1 MPSAGR
7 FPEESVQEALE
18 RALRNAKHLKSVHA
32 PAIAV
37 MRSLAWKLDNWDTL
51 AEIAIRESE
60 EFGCKPRVP
69 QNDNV
74 TAATF
79 LKYCAALGLTFDQAS
94 AEPRPK
100 TEPQTKPAKPSNKIV
115 QFRQR
120 A

>member
-1 MPSAGR
+1 MPSTER
-7 FPEESVQEALE
+7 FPDGSVQDALE
-18 RALRNAKHLKSVHA
+18 RALRNARHLKAVHA
-32 PAIAV
+32 PAVAV
-37 MRSLAWKLDNWDTL
+37 MRSLAWKIDHWDRL
-51 AEIAIRESE
+51 AEIALEESRET
-60 EFGCKPRVP
+60 GGRPKVP

-94 AEPRPK
+94 AAPQARPEK
-100 TEPQTKPAKPSNKIV
+100 REKPAAPSNKIV

>member
-1 MPSAGR
+1 
-7 FPEESVQEALE
+7 
-18 RALRNAKHLKSVHA
+18 
-32 PAIAV
+32 
-37 MRSLAWKLDNWDTL
+37 MRTLAWKMDNWDTL

-79 LKYCAALGLTFDQAS
+79 LKYCSALGLTFDQAS
-94 AEPRPK
+94 TMPQSK
-100 TEPQTKPAKPSNKIV
+100 TDLQARPAKSSNKIL

>member
-1 MPSAGR
+1 MPSNSR
-7 FPEESVQEALE
+7 FPDESVQDALE
-18 RALRNAKHLKSVHA
+18 RALRNAKHLKAVHA
-32 PAIAV
+32 PAVAV
-37 MRSLAWKLDNWDTL
+37 MRSLAWKLDNWNTL
-51 AEIAIRESE
+51 AEIAIEESRET
-60 EFGCKPRVP
+60 GGRPKVP

-94 AEPRPK
+94 AA
-100 TEPQTKPAKPSNKIV
+100 PQSKPEHRSKPAAPSNKIV